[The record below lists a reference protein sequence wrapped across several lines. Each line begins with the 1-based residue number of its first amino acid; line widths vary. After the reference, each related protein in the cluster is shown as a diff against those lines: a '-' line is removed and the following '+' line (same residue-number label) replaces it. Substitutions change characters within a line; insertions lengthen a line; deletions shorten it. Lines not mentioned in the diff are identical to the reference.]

1 MAIINLKWKYKEKI
15 VMNTLKLENTTQR
28 TVNMF
33 PAQALINNM
42 PKMQNLHLL
51 TENNK
56 EEVLAFLAKRPVH
69 TVVMSS
75 FIQDNGIES
84 ADNRGKF
91 YAYRNDSGNIEGVAL
106 IGHTTLIET
115 LSNDALQAFAHIA
128 RESETPLHLMMSDGR
143 SIENFWKYFA
153 KENQEP
159 RLVCTELLFEL
170 KFPFQVQKSEWD
182 VRLAKPE
189 ELEQIAQ
196 AHAEVA
202 FIESGVDPM
211 VKDREGF
218 LKRCLKRIEKKRTFV
233 VFENGKLVFKAD
245 IVAETDNV
253 IYLEGIYVS
262 PDYRGQGV
270 GSECLAKFSLD
281 LLDRV
286 EHICLLT
293 NVDFKNAHKSFA
305 KAGFHNVDYC
315 QTIFV

>member
-1 MAIINLKWKYKEKI
+1 
-15 VMNTLKLENTTQR
+15 MNKLKLEIAPQSTT
-28 TVNMF
+28 NMF
-33 PAQALINNM
+33 PVQAPIDTT
-42 PKMQNLHLL
+42 PKMQNLHIL
-51 TENNK
+51 TENDRK
-56 EEVLAFLAKRPVH
+56 EVLAFLAKRPVH

-75 FIQDNGIES
+75 FIKDNGIES

-91 YAYRNDSGNIEGVAL
+91 YAYRNDLGNIEGVAL

-115 LSNDALQAFAHIA
+115 LSNEALQAFAIVA
-128 RESETPLHLMMSDGR
+128 GESETQIKLMMSDGK
-143 SIENFWKYFA
+143 SIEDFWKFYA
-153 KENQEP
+153 RENQEP
-159 RLVCTELLFEL
+159 RLTCTELLFEL
-170 KFPFQVQKSEWD
+170 KFPFQVQKCKWD

-218 LKRCLKRIEKKRTFV
+218 LKRCLKRIEKERTFV

-262 PDYRGQGV
+262 PEYRGQGV

-281 LLDRV
+281 LLGRV
-286 EHICLLT
+286 EHICLLS